1 MKTSNTGY
9 ELIKKHEGYS
19 DKSYWDKFG
28 RIWTIGY
35 GHTKGVKAGMNCTQL
50 QAEQWLHEDCLVAE
64 KAVNKYVK
72 VYNFNQN
79 QYDALVSFALNIGSI
94 DTLTS
99 KGTRSIDL
107 IAKKMLEY
115 NKAGGVKLDGL
126 VKRRFDEASLFKK
139 GCVEPV
145 TVKMSATDIA
155 VKVIRGQL
163 GNGKEREKNII
174 ALGGDPKEVQKI
186 VNSMM

>member
-1 MKTSNTGY
+1 
-9 ELIKKHEGYS
+9 
-19 DKSYWDKFG
+19 
-28 RIWTIGY
+28 
-35 GHTKGVKAGMNCTQL
+35 MNCTQL

-64 KAVNKYVK
+64 KAVNKYIK
-72 VYNFNQN
+72 IYNFNQN

-99 KGTRSIDL
+99 KGTRSIDV

-126 VKRRFDEASLFKK
+126 VKRRFDEANLFKK
-139 GCVEPV
+139 GCVAPV